1 MMMMQFAKTGYV
13 IIKLDEFR
21 KSLDLVDKYQAVKD
35 LKKRVLDIAVD
46 EISQTSPYTAEYD
59 LTDKT
64 ARAVRE

>member
-35 LKKRVLDIAVD
+35 LKKGLDIAVD
-46 EISQTSPYTAEYD
+46 EISQTSPYG
-59 LTDKT
+59 
-64 ARAVRE
+64 